1 MINLTR
7 STVIAF
13 ALAISTALAG
23 CASDRAV
30 ISQANQV
37 HDGLKPAVIT
47 DKDLTDYMQAVGNRI
62 IAAAREY
69 TADHPME
76 SKEDNSW
83 MFSEGMKFHFV
94 NSKTLNAFTTGGE
107 HMYIYNELFQ
117 KCRTEDELAAVMAHE
132 YAHVYARHVHKGI
145 NRQVT
150 TLVAAGSAGAIGA
163 AVGGRERGLEYGLAA
178 GGVTLAAGQF
188 IGMGYTRKDEAQA
201 DELGFAFYT
210 RAGWNPKKFGD
221 FFQQMIDLGYDTTP
235 EIMSDH
241 PSLANRVQDAKAR
254 AAALPPEA
262 KQWRRPP
269 VADAGRFKNLQAK
282 AAELG
287 KTLPSDQTMEEAQ
300 TLLSAFSNCFAP
312 GGDPSQSQAREKLY
326 GHKTE

>member
-7 STVIAF
+7 SAPCVLAIAIITVIA
-13 ALAISTALAG
+13 G
-23 CASDRAV
+23 CARDRAV

-47 DKDLTDYMQAVGNRI
+47 DQDLNDYMQAVGNRI
-62 IAAAREY
+62 ITAAREY
-69 TADHPME
+69 SIEHPME

-117 KCRTEDELAAVMAHE
+117 KCRSEDELAAVMAHE

-150 TLVAAGSAGAIGA
+150 TLVAAGTAGAVGA
-163 AVGGRERGLEYGLAA
+163 AVGGREHGLEYGLAA

-188 IGMGYTRKDEAQA
+188 IGMGFTRKDEAQA
-201 DELGFAFYT
+201 DELGFIFYT

-221 FFQQMIDLGYDTTP
+221 FFQQMIDMGYDTTP
-235 EIMSDH
+235 EMLSDH
-241 PSLANRVQDAKAR
+241 PSLASRVQDAKAR

-269 VADAGRFKNLQAK
+269 VADATRFKALQAK

-287 KTLPSDQTMEEAQ
+287 KTLPSDKTMEQAQ

-312 GGDPSQSQAREKLY
+312 GGDPQQAQAREKLY
-326 GHKTE
+326 GHKSE